1 MISFFRVNVKASPAT
16 TTTAA
21 AGNSRT
27 EKRDQRENLKPGK
40 LKSLNKRPFWGMEE
54 QAKQKQATHKWNPV
68 II

>member
-1 MISFFRVNVKASPAT
+1 MISFFRVNVKASPATT

-40 LKSLNKRPFWGMEE
+40 LKSLNKRPF
-54 QAKQKQATHKWNPV
+54 
-68 II
+68 